1 MINKKGI
8 LVIAAGFALLALV
21 VFWLMSGGTKQEIK
35 PAKVGNGENPRV
47 FNSSLKEERDGK
59 VVWELQ
65 IGESEYI
72 KATDTNILKNVKGKW
87 YREDGSFLTISSD
100 TGTVVV
106 AKKDVV
112 LKGNAHAEL
121 STGGSV
127 AAEEIGWFRSDDKI
141 TATGKVR
148 ITKDD
153 ILATADKATTD
164 TGLEN
169 LRLEGTAEVQK
180 GAKR

>member
-1 MINKKGI
+1 M
-8 LVIAAGFALLALV
+8 
-21 VFWLMSGGTKQEIK
+21 
-35 PAKVGNGENPRV
+35 
-47 FNSSLKEERDGK
+47 
-59 VVWELQ
+59 
-65 IGESEYI
+65 
-72 KATDTNILKNVKGKW
+72 
-87 YREDGSFLTISSD
+87 
-100 TGTVVV
+100 

-112 LKGNAHAEL
+112 LKGNARAEL
-121 STGGSV
+121 SSGGAV
-127 AAEEIGWFRSDDKI
+127 AADEIGWLRSEDKL

-164 TGLEN
+164 TGFEN